1 MKDHRP
7 SIGAHLHVDLDG
19 KAALNRCL
27 DRAERIFRASLVMES
42 PVRNWRGDEP
52 VGSGHF

>member
-1 MKDHRP
+1 MKDHCP
-7 SIGAHLHVDLDG
+7 SIGAHLDVDLDG
-19 KAALNRCL
+19 KPVLNCSL
-27 DRAERIFRASLVMES
+27 NRAERVFRASLVMES